1 MKRLYIILP
10 LSFLLLTACKSKK
23 DAPPPPTGKQNAGS
37 PSVVVDVM
45 IAAYQPIT
53 NSVQANGTVVANES
67 VELHP
72 EVSGRITYLN
82 IPEGSYIK
90 QGTVIA
96 KINDADLQAQL
107 NKSRVA
113 LELSIKT
120 EERLRKLLSIQGLN
134 QADYD
139 AALNTVNSQKAD
151 IAYTQSLIDKTVLK
165 APFSGVLGLRQVS
178 LGAYVSATTV
188 LATLQQ
194 LDKIKIDFTIPEEYS
209 SLIKKG
215 NSVDVQVDADK
226 KTNVRAVI
234 VATEPQVNQNTRNL
248 KVRALLQDSKVNLG
262 AYVKVLVSSGK
273 DLKGILVPTNSIIPD
288 DKNKQLVVVKG
299 GKAAFINVETGAR
312 QAGNVEVTKGIKAGD
327 TVVVTGVLFA
337 KPKSPLKVRSV
348 KTLEQVSNN

>member
-1 MKRLYIILP
+1 MKRLYILP
-10 LSFLLLTACKSKK
+10 LSFLLITACKSKK
-23 DAPPPPTGKQNAGS
+23 DAPPPPTTGKQNAGS
-37 PSVVVDVM
+37 QSVVVDV
-45 IAAYQPIT
+45 IVAAYQPIT

-67 VELHP
+67 VDLHP
-72 EVSGRITYLN
+72 EVGGRITYLN

-90 QGTVIA
+90 QGTVLA
-96 KINDADLQAQL
+96 KINDADLVAQL
-107 NKSRVA
+107 NKSKVA
-113 LELSIKT
+113 LDLSIKT
-120 EERLRKLLSIQGLN
+120 EERLRKLLSVQGLN

-178 LGAYVSATTV
+178 LGAYVSVTTV

-194 LDKIKIDFTIPEEYS
+194 LDKIKIDFAIPEEYS
-209 SLIKKG
+209 NLIKKG
-215 NSVDVQVDADK
+215 NTVDVEVDAAK
-226 KTNVRAVI
+226 KINKKAVI

-248 KVRALLQDSKVNLG
+248 KVRAVLQDSKVNLG
-262 AYVKVLVSSGK
+262 GYVKVLVSSGK
-273 DLKGILVPTNSIIPD
+273 DVKGILVPTNSIIPD

-312 QAGNVEVTKGIKAGD
+312 QAGNVEITKGIKAGD

-337 KPKSPLKVRSV
+337 KPKSPLKVRGV
-348 KTLEQVSNN
+348 KTLDQVSNN

>member
-1 MKRLYIILP
+1 LKRLYILP
-10 LSFLLLTACKSKK
+10 ISLLLMTACKSKK
-23 DAPPPPTGKQNAGS
+23 EATPPPSQKNAAQQN
-37 PSVVVDVM
+37 VVVDVL
-45 IAAYQPIT
+45 IAAYQPII
-53 NSVQANGTVVANES
+53 NSVEANGTVVANES
-67 VELHP
+67 VDLHT
-72 EVSGRITYLN
+72 EVGGRITYLN
-82 IPEGSYIK
+82 IAEGSYVK
-90 QGTVIA
+90 QGTVLA
-96 KINDADLQAQL
+96 KINDADLVAQL
-107 NKSRVA
+107 NKSKVA
-113 LELSIKT
+113 LDLSIKT

-178 LGAYVSATTV
+178 LGAYVTTATV

-215 NSVDVQVDADK
+215 STVDVVTDALK
-226 KTNVRAVI
+226 KVNKKAVI
-234 VATEPQVNQNTRNL
+234 VATEPQVNQSTRNL
-248 KVRALLQDSKVNLG
+248 KVRAVLQDSKVNLG
-262 AYVKVLVSSGK
+262 AYVKVLVTSGK

-312 QAGNVEVTKGIKAGD
+312 QAGNVEVTKGIKEGD
-327 TVVVTGVLFA
+327 SVVVTGVLFA